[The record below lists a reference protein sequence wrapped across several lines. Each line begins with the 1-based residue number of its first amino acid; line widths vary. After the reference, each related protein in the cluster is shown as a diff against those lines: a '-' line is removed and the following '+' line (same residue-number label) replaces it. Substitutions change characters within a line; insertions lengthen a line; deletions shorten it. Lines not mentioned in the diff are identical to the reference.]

1 MFHFFFLNKI
11 MSNYEKDMNPKCNTP
26 VKEKKSPKKLIEE
39 LSPKTKKLKEHI
51 MKRNL
56 SNDNFM
62 KFSWSWTL

>member
-1 MFHFFFLNKI
+1 MFHFFLLNKA
-11 MSNYEKDMNPKCNTP
+11 MSSQYEKDLNRKPP
-26 VKEKKSPKKLIEE
+26 VKENKSPKKLIEE
-39 LSPKTKKLKEHI
+39 LSPQTKKLKEHI

>member
-11 MSNYEKDMNPKCNTP
+11 MSNYEKDMNRNPP

>member
-1 MFHFFFLNKI
+1 MFHFFFFQKI
-11 MSNYEKDMNPKCNTP
+11 MSSQYEKDINPKCNTP

-56 SNDNFM
+56 SNDNLEQAFIHT
-62 KFSWSWTL
+62 F

>member
-1 MFHFFFLNKI
+1 MFHFFFFQKI
-11 MSNYEKDMNPKCNTP
+11 MSNYEKDTNCNPL

>member
-1 MFHFFFLNKI
+1 MFHFFFFQKI
-11 MSNYEKDMNPKCNTP
+11 MSNQNDKNTKCNPP

-39 LSPKTKKLKEHI
+39 LSPKTKKLKERI